1 MEVGKEY
8 SVAAIM
14 ERHNVT
20 NSLSF
25 FHCNNVVKGYY
36 DQKKNIFVD
45 TENNEYPTMD
55 NIEFLKSSNRY
66 AFNNQIT
73 TDELRKVFGNNTLS
87 LDKCMKLFTKM
98 CKDEIWISGLLEG
111 DKTYLASVNI
121 SNLEKEYDE
130 QRAKVEAHPVT
141 SSEIEKK
148 EAQKA
153 TEEGTKKKVPTH
165 KELEDLTMRI
175 IDNKLSKEELIKLKE
190 ELSESKDDIDAL
202 LLTIDTYLES
212 NDEEKKPD
220 VYVDATSLTDLARS
234 FANQEPDPISIY
246 METKKEKAKLEG
258 LIDIKKLFK
267 DVTKTVVAQDEP
279 TKRVIA
285 EIARKLLD
293 DRKKREGILLTGDTG
308 VGKTEMMNQIAKHIG
323 RPFYEVD
330 STQLTVPGY
339 VGKNIEEE
347 LWDLYE
353 FCGRSVTK
361 AEQAI
366 ICFDEIDKKGSP
378 KKDDV
383 NGKGVLNLL
392 LKFIEG
398 ATYDASAN
406 VKGNDK
412 KVKINTSNMIV
423 ILCGAFTDVYSK
435 LEEKNSM
442 GFTGNVSNEKKKREA
457 TIDDF
462 VNYAMMPEE
471 FMGRVTVIRLNSLD
485 VDSLK
490 RIIKESDKSALKIQE
505 DIFGKLG
512 VKLTTKE
519 GLITRIA
526 EEAEKKK
533 TGARGINGI
542 IDQATW
548 KAFEDAYSNQD
559 TYEEIILDESVL
571 ENPENYQKVL
581 KKKNEE

>member
-1 MEVGKEY
+1 
-8 SVAAIM
+8 
-14 ERHNVT
+14 
-20 NSLSF
+20 
-25 FHCNNVVKGYY
+25 
-36 DQKKNIFVD
+36 
-45 TENNEYPTMD
+45 
-55 NIEFLKSSNRY
+55 
-66 AFNNQIT
+66 
-73 TDELRKVFGNNTLS
+73 
-87 LDKCMKLFTKM
+87 MKLFTKM

-130 QRAKVEAHPVT
+130 QKEKVEAHPVAASDGEKINT
-141 SSEIEKK
+141 SKS
-148 EAQKA
+148 
-153 TEEGTKKKVPTH
+153 TEEGAKKKVPTH
-165 KELEDLTMRI
+165 KELEDLTIRI
-175 IDNKLSKEELIKLKE
+175 IDNKLSKDELIKLRD
-190 ELSESKDDIDAL
+190 ELSDSKEDLDAL
-202 LLTIDTYLES
+202 LLTIDTHLETLGV
-212 NDEEKKPD
+212 EKKPD
-220 VYVDATSLTDLARS
+220 LYVDPRSLTDLAKS
-234 FANQEPDPISIY
+234 FADQEPDPISIY
-246 METKKEKAKLEG
+246 VREKEERKKLEG
-258 LIDIKKLFK
+258 LLDIEKLFK

-308 VGKTEMMNQIAKHIG
+308 VGKTEMMRQIANHIG
-323 RPFYEVD
+323 RSFYEID

-353 FCGRSVTK
+353 FCGRSVTR

-366 ICFDEIDKKGSP
+366 VFFDEIDKKGSP

-412 KVKINTSNMIV
+412 KVKINTSKMIV
-423 ILCGAFTDVYSK
+423 ILGGAFTDVYDK
-435 LEEKNSM
+435 LEIKNSV
-442 GFTGNVSNEKKKREA
+442 GFNSDVSNENKKREA

-485 VDSLK
+485 ADALK

-519 GLITRIA
+519 GFITKIA
-526 EEAEKKK
+526 EQAEKKK

-548 KAFEDAYSNQD
+548 KAFEDVYSHQD
-559 TYEEIILDESVL
+559 KYDEIILDENTL

-581 KKKNEE
+581 KRKEEE